1 MNQRL
6 DLYNPSQ
13 GQSNKK
19 YYAVQS
25 QQHLGYG
32 RKAPMRERKITY
44 NGADVMRVN
53 NSFSSMQY
61 FGHLPTDIMQ
71 TSMVSQDVMPL
82 GEQD

>member
-1 MNQRL
+1 
-6 DLYNPSQ
+6 
-13 GQSNKK
+13 
-19 YYAVQS
+19 
-25 QQHLGYG
+25 
-32 RKAPMRERKITY
+32 MRERKITY

-61 FGHLPTDIMQ
+61 FGGHLPTDIMQ